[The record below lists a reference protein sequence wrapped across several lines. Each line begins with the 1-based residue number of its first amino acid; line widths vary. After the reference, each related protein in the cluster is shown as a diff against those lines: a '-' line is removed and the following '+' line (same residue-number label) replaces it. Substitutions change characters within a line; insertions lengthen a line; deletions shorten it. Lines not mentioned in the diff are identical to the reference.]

1 MTVLLT
7 GGAGYIGSHTAVELI
22 TAGYDVLIAD
32 NFSNSHPEAVRRI
45 GQITSITPL
54 LYNIDV
60 TDKTQLEKVFSENR
74 IDSVIH
80 FAGFKA
86 VGESVN
92 QPLKYYH
99 NNLTSTITLLA
110 CMEKYDVKKLVF
122 SSSAT
127 VYGIPERLPLTED
140 MPVSAT
146 NPYGQ
151 TKLMIEQI
159 LRDMHLANPNWS
171 ISLLRYFNPVG
182 THESGLIGESPNDIP
197 NNLMPYISQ
206 VAIGVREKLQIFG
219 NDYPTKDG
227 TGMRDY
233 IHVVDLAKG
242 HLAALRYL
250 ERGPEF
256 SVFNLGS
263 GNAYSIL
270 EIVNAFQSI
279 CGRPIPY
286 IVAPRRAGDVAECY
300 ANPDKAMLHLGWK
313 AEKTL
318 DDICRDT
325 WNWQRKNPNGY
336 GAIKFPEK

>member
-22 TAGYDVLIAD
+22 AAGYDVLIAD
-32 NFSNSHPEAVRRI
+32 NFANSHPEAVRRI
-45 GQITSITPL
+45 GQITGVTPPS
-54 LYNIDV
+54 YNIDI
-60 TDKTQLEKVFSENR
+60 TDKAKLEIVFSENQ
-74 IDSVIH
+74 IDAVIH

-86 VGESVN
+86 VGESVS

-99 NNLTSTITLLA
+99 NNLTSTITLHT
-110 CMEKYDVKKLVF
+110 CMEKYDVRKLVF

-127 VYGIPERLPLTED
+127 VYGIPKSLPLTED

-159 LRDMHLANPNWS
+159 LRDIHQANPNWS

-182 THESGLIGESPNDIP
+182 AHESGLIGESPSDTP

-206 VAIGVREKLQIFG
+206 VAIGVCEKLKIFG

-233 IHVVDLAKG
+233 IHVVDLARG
-242 HLAALRYL
+242 HVAALRYL
-250 ERGPEF
+250 DCEPVF

-263 GNAYSIL
+263 GKAYSVL
-270 EIVNAFQSI
+270 EMVNAFQSI
-279 CGRPIPY
+279 CGKPIPY
-286 IVAPRRAGDVAECY
+286 VFVPRRAGDVAECY
-300 ANPDKAMLHLGWK
+300 ANPDKALLHLGWK
-313 AEKTL
+313 TEKTL
-318 DDICRDT
+318 EDICRDT

-336 GAIKFPEK
+336 GAHAIP

>member
-1 MTVLLT
+1 MV
-7 GGAGYIGSHTAVELI
+7 
-22 TAGYDVLIAD
+22 D
-32 NFSNSHPEAVRRI
+32 NFSNSSPKSVERVEAILGKKIPLYEADVADAAMMDRI
-45 GQITSITPL
+45 FAEHH
-54 LYNIDV
+54 NDAV
-60 TDKTQLEKVFSENR
+60 V
-74 IDSVIH
+74 H

-86 VGESVN
+86 VGESVS

-127 VYGIPERLPLTED
+127 VYGIPESLPLTED

-159 LRDMHLANPNWS
+159 LRDMHLANPDWS

-182 THESGLIGESPNDIP
+182 AHESGLIGESPNDIP

-250 ERGPEF
+250 ERGSEF

-263 GNAYSIL
+263 GNA
-270 EIVNAFQSI
+270 
-279 CGRPIPY
+279 
-286 IVAPRRAGDVAECY
+286 
-300 ANPDKAMLHLGWK
+300 
-313 AEKTL
+313 
-318 DDICRDT
+318 
-325 WNWQRKNPNGY
+325 
-336 GAIKFPEK
+336 